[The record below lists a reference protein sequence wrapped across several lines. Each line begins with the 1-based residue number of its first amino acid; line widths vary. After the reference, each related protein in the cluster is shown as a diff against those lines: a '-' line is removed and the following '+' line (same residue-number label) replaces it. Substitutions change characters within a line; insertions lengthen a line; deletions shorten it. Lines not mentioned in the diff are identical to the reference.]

1 LLRWNEG
8 FHELKIWQRSHRLT
22 LDVYRVTQ
30 PFPKD
35 EIYGLTSQMRRASA
49 SIPAN
54 IAEGCGRQGDLEL
67 ARFFQMAMGSACELE
82 YHLLLAFDLNLLKE
96 SEYKPIS
103 IEVTEIQKMLA
114 SFIMK
119 LRARS

>member
-1 LLRWNEG
+1 MKD

-22 LDVYRVTQ
+22 LDVHRATQ

-54 IAEGCGRQGDLEL
+54 IAEGCGCQGDLEL

-82 YHLLLAFDLNLLKE
+82 YHLLLAFDLRLLKE
-96 SEYKPIS
+96 SEYRPIS
-103 IEVTEIQKMLA
+103 KEGTEIQKMLA

-119 LRARS
+119 LRAKS

>member
-1 LLRWNEG
+1 
-8 FHELKIWQRSHRLT
+8 
-22 LDVYRVTQ
+22 
-30 PFPKD
+30 
-35 EIYGLTSQMRRASA
+35 MRRASA

-82 YHLLLAFDLNLLKE
+82 YHLLLAYELKLLKE

-103 IEVTEIQKMLA
+103 KEVIEIQKMLA
-114 SFIMK
+114 AFIMK

>member
-1 LLRWNEG
+1 MKD

-22 LDVYRVTQ
+22 LDVYRATQ

-67 ARFFQMAMGSACELE
+67 ARFFQMAMGSPCELE
-82 YHLLLAFDLNLLKE
+82 YHLLLAFDLKLLKE
-96 SEYKPIS
+96 SEYQLIS
-103 IEVTEIQKMLA
+103 KEVTEIQKMLA
-114 SFIMK
+114 SFIRK